1 MFNNDEA
8 IYVVS
13 KFRMD
18 DAILTPKRV
27 ALILYLFFSVE

>member
-1 MFNNDEA
+1 MFNNDDA

-18 DAILTPKRV
+18 DTILTPKRV
-27 ALILYLFFSVE
+27 ALILHLF